1 MGGEGA
7 NKKMN
12 PPQDNLRKNDLTKQ
26 MEAYNE
32 GYIQAKAE
40 TLKKVLEMIDE
51 LLEESK
57 RLKEYG
63 WTDGVELKTNL
74 QEKFK

>member
-1 MGGEGA
+1 
-7 NKKMN
+7 MN

-40 TLKKVLEMIDE
+40 ILEIINN

-63 WTDGVELKTNL
+63 WIDGVELKTTL
-74 QEKFK
+74 KEKLK